1 MFAPTLNAGEWT
13 GAVGFSVA
21 IRLASCAL
29 DYMIFLSGWFNSY
42 LHIAEELQVI
52 NALVIVLGLQVHEI
66 EGQGFLCY
74 SVVDVKHVSNFMAEC
89 LEFSLDFVRGD

>member
-21 IRLASCAL
+21 IRLASRAL
-29 DYMIFLSGWFNSY
+29 DYMIFLSGWFNSC
-42 LHIAEELQVI
+42 LHIAEELQVV